1 LSVRHNQNKELV
13 HLEVQTESTHQSSR
27 SKAFSEHHDYTFGE
41 LLLSLLL
48 ISVLMQDQRSQK

>member
-1 LSVRHNQNKELV
+1 VR
-13 HLEVQTESTHQSSR
+13 TEPIRQSSK
-27 SKAFSEHHDYTFGE
+27 SKAFSMHHDYTFGE